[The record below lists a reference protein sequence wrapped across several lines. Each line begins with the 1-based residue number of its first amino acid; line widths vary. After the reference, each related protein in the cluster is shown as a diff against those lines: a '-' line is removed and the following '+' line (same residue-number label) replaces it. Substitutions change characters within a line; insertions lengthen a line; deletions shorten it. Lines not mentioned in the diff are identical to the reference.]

1 MEMDAFQAK
10 TSGLFVSLNMS
21 IMVEAGKLVQVL
33 FFLYFLLLITLFLCS
48 RTVGVSL
55 RRLLI
60 LISECPQ
67 GAAP

>member
-21 IMVEAGKLVQVL
+21 IMAGKLVQVL